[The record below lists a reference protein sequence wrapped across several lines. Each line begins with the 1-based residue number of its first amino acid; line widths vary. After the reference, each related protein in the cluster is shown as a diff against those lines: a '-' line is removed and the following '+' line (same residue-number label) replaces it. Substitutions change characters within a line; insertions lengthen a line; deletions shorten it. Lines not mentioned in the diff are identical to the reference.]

1 LAANGE
7 AMSTKT
13 KIQIAMGIIA
23 FCIWSVMVYFD
34 PSLRSDYVKFIVSLV
49 IGISALALRDMK
61 PPMD

>member
-1 LAANGE
+1 
-7 AMSTKT
+7 
-13 KIQIAMGIIA
+13 
-23 FCIWSVMVYFD
+23 MVYFD